1 MIGDIIAKRA
11 LCVLITGDFNA
22 RLTLHDWWKNDLFAM
37 KVLNSI
43 HSPLPLVWVR
53 SSLTQ
58 LMFLKLIILIDLV
71 FTNQSNFVTESGV
84 HPPGQT
90 NCHHQ
95 IKFAKPNLRVEYPP
109 LYERLIW
116 DYKNAD
122 IQSINRVI
130 YTWVIPS
137 KVNMLMNK
145 STSLT
150 IVNFFTTIF
159 LTFLSYSL

>member
-1 MIGDIIAKRA
+1 
-11 LCVLITGDFNA
+11 
-22 RLTLHDWWKNDLFAM
+22 
-37 KVLNSI
+37 
-43 HSPLPLVWVR
+43 
-53 SSLTQ
+53 
-58 LMFLKLIILIDLV
+58 MFLKLIILIDLI
-71 FTNQSNFVTESGV
+71 FTNQPNSVTESGV
-84 HPPGQT
+84 HPPLHT
-90 NCHHQ
+90 NCNHQ
-95 IKFAKPNLRVEYPP
+95 IKFAKPNLTVEYPP

>member
-1 MIGDIIAKRA
+1 MLDQHYMIGGRMIFLR
-11 LCVLITGDFNA
+11 V
-22 RLTLHDWWKNDLFAM
+22 

-43 HSPLPLVWVR
+43 RSPLPMVWVR
-53 SSLTQ
+53 SSLIQ
-58 LMFLKLIILIDLV
+58 LMFLKLIILIDLI
-71 FTNQSNFVTESGV
+71 FTNQPNFVTESGV
-84 HPPGQT
+84 HPPLHT

-130 YTWVIPS
+130 YIFYLGNSFKRKNVNE
-137 KVNMLMNK
+137 KVHFLNNPE
-145 STSLT
+145 
-150 IVNFFTTIF
+150 NFFNYISNKVI
-159 LTFLSYSL
+159 LCNDKDPLWLNNEN

>member
-1 MIGDIIAKRA
+1 
-11 LCVLITGDFNA
+11 
-22 RLTLHDWWKNDLFAM
+22 
-37 KVLNSI
+37 
-43 HSPLPLVWVR
+43 
-53 SSLTQ
+53 
-58 LMFLKLIILIDLV
+58 MFLKLIILIDLI
-71 FTNQSNFVTESGV
+71 FTNQPNFVTESGV
-84 HPPGQT
+84 HPPLHT

-130 YTWVIPS
+130 NTWVIPS

-145 STSLT
+145 STSVT
-150 IVNFFTTIF
+150 IVNIFHNYISNFSKLFFVMIKIHCGEIMKIKKI
-159 LTFLSYSL
+159 LTRKLKQYIPNELSQIDYEWLLISNISN